1 MNFERQPF
9 QAAVFSFRGYFC
21 EETPVA
27 RIWRLAVNLPK
38 SPTGVLRKDRASQ
51 ARKGEHTMQKP
62 LQLLVDLLP
71 EVKVIGSADRTV
83 TDITADSRVVQQGS
97 LFIALKGAH
106 VDGHTFLPKA
116 AEAGAV
122 AALVKDMPTVVP
134 DGLTLLQVPDV
145 RAAMELMAPFF
156 FDYPGK
162 AMRMIGVTGTN
173 GKTTSTN
180 IIRQALESAGFK
192 CGMIGTINVMIGEES
207 VVSHN
212 TTPDVVDLQK
222 FLYRMK
228 EAGCQYVVME
238 VSSHALALKRVAGIE
253 YDTAVLTNITE
264 DHLDFHKTMEA
275 YRDAKSLLFE
285 HLTDGE
291 KPNKTAVFNA
301 DEPASKVIEART
313 KAPFL
318 TYGMGRDNDIYPEAY
333 EVEAKGMRMRLHT
346 PVGEMDL
353 QLNITGRFNVY
364 NVMCAV
370 GALLAEKV
378 GKAEIEKILN
388 GFAGVPGRF
397 QLVDAGQP
405 YTVIVDYAHTPDG
418 LENVLN
424 TARLI
429 TKGHLWA
436 VFGCGGDRDNKKRPI
451 MGEIALRLADDVVVT
466 SDNPRSEDP
475 EKIIDQI
482 ETALRPVPEG
492 KTVTRIADRK
502 DAIYYALA
510 HAGAEDVILIAG
522 KGHENYQILKDKTI
536 HFDDKEVVEEYWK
549 GKRA

>member
-1 MNFERQPF
+1 
-9 QAAVFSFRGYFC
+9 
-21 EETPVA
+21 
-27 RIWRLAVNLPK
+27 
-38 SPTGVLRKDRASQ
+38 
-51 ARKGEHTMQKP
+51 MQKQ
-62 LQLLVDLLP
+62 LQQLIDLLP
-71 EVKVIGSADRTV
+71 EANVIGGADKTI
-83 TDITADSRVVQQGS
+83 TDITADSRIVQPGS
-97 LFIALKGAH
+97 LFIALKGVH
-106 VDGHTFLPKA
+106 VDGHTFLSKA
-116 AEAGAV
+116 AEAGAA
-122 AALVKDMPTVVP
+122 AALVEDVP
-134 DGLTLLQVPDV
+134 SEIPEGLTLLQVKDV
-145 RAAMELMAPFF
+145 REAMEIVAPFF

-162 AMRMIGVTGTN
+162 TMRMIGVTGTN

-180 IIRQALESAGFK
+180 IIRQVLKSAGYK
-192 CGMIGTINVMIGEES
+192 CGMIGTINVLIDEES

-238 VSSHALALKRVAGIE
+238 VSSHALALKRV
-253 YDTAVLTNITE
+253 
-264 DHLDFHKTMEA
+264 MEA

-313 KAPFL
+313 KAPYL
-318 TYGMGRDNDIYPEAY
+318 TYGMGKENDIFPIAY
-333 EVEAKGMRMRLHT
+333 EVGAKGMHLCLHT
-346 PVGEMDL
+346 PAGDMDL
-353 QLNITGRFNVY
+353 HLNITGKFNVY

-370 GALLAEKV
+370 GALLAEKID
-378 GKAEIEKILN
+378 KSEIEKVLN

-397 QLVDAGQP
+397 QLVEAGQP

-429 TKGHLWA
+429 TKGRLWA

-451 MGEIALRLADDVVVT
+451 MGGIALNLADDVVVT

-482 ETALRPVPEG
+482 EVALKPVPEG

-502 DAIYYALA
+502 EAIHYALA
-510 HAGAEDVILIAG
+510 HAGDNDVIMIAG
-522 KGHENYQILKDKTI
+522 KGHENYQILKDRTI

-549 GKRA
+549 GKLA

>member
-1 MNFERQPF
+1 
-9 QAAVFSFRGYFC
+9 
-21 EETPVA
+21 
-27 RIWRLAVNLPK
+27 
-38 SPTGVLRKDRASQ
+38 
-51 ARKGEHTMQKP
+51 MQKQ
-62 LQLLVDLLP
+62 LQQIIGLLP
-71 EVKVIGSADRTV
+71 EVNVIGT
-83 TDITADSRVVQQGS
+83 TDKIITDVTADSRVVQPGS
-97 LFIALKGAH
+97 LFIALKGVHA
-106 VDGHTFLPKA
+106 DGHKFLGKA
-116 AEAGAV
+116 AEAGAT
-122 AALVKDMPTVVP
+122 AALVEDVP
-134 DGLTLLQVPDV
+134 SEIPEGLTLLQVKDV
-145 RAAMELMAPFF
+145 RGAMETVAPYF

-180 IIRQALESAGFK
+180 IIRQVLTSAGFK

-207 VVSHN
+207 IVSHN

-228 EAGCQYVVME
+228 EGGCQYVVME

-253 YDTAVLTNITE
+253 FDTAVLTNITE

-285 HLTDGE
+285 HLTDGN

-301 DEPASKVIEART
+301 DEPASEIIEGRT
-313 KAPFL
+313 RAPYL
-318 TYGMGRDNDIYPEAY
+318 TYGMGKENHIYPLAY
-333 EVEAKGMRMRLHT
+333 EVGAKGMHLCLHT
-346 PVGEMDL
+346 PAGDMDL
-353 QLNITGRFNVY
+353 RLNITGKFNVY

-370 GALLAEKV
+370 GALLAEKIDK
-378 GKAEIEKILN
+378 GEIEKVLN

-397 QLVDAGQP
+397 QLVEAGQP

-418 LENVLN
+418 LENVLH

-429 TKGHLWA
+429 TKGRLWV

-451 MGEIALRLADDVVVT
+451 MGKIALDLADDVVVT

-482 ETALRPVPEG
+482 EVALQPVPEG
-492 KTVTRIADRK
+492 KTVTRLADRK
-502 DAIYYALA
+502 EAIEYALA
-510 HAGAEDVILIAG
+510 HAKEQDVILIAG

-549 GKRA
+549 GKQP

>member
-1 MNFERQPF
+1 
-9 QAAVFSFRGYFC
+9 
-21 EETPVA
+21 
-27 RIWRLAVNLPK
+27 
-38 SPTGVLRKDRASQ
+38 
-51 ARKGEHTMQKP
+51 MQK
-62 LQLLVDLLP
+62 QLRQLIDLLP
-71 EVKVIGSADRTV
+71 EANVIGGADKTI
-83 TDITADSRVVQQGS
+83 TDITADSRVVQPGS
-97 LFIALKGAH
+97 LFIALKGVH
-106 VDGHTFLPKA
+106 VDGHTFLSKA
-116 AEAGAV
+116 AEAGAA
-122 AALVKDMPTVVP
+122 AALVEDVP
-134 DGLTLLQVPDV
+134 SEIPEGLTLLQVKDV
-145 RAAMELMAPFF
+145 REAMEIVAPFF

-162 AMRMIGVTGTN
+162 TMRMIGVTGTN

-180 IIRQALESAGFK
+180 IIRQVLKSAGYK
-192 CGMIGTINVMIGEES
+192 CGMIGTINVLIDEES

-291 KPNKTAVFNA
+291 KSNKTAVFNA
-301 DEPASKVIEART
+301 DEPASKIIEART
-313 KAPFL
+313 KAPYL
-318 TYGMGRDNDIYPEAY
+318 TYGMGKENDICPIAY
-333 EVEAKGMRMRLHT
+333 EVGAKGMHLCLHT
-346 PVGEMDL
+346 PAGDMDL
-353 QLNITGRFNVY
+353 HLNITGKFNVY

-370 GALLAEKV
+370 GALLAEKID
-378 GKAEIEKILN
+378 KSEIEKVLN

-397 QLVDAGQP
+397 QLVEAGQP
-405 YTVIVDYAHTPDG
+405 YTVIVDYAHT
-418 LENVLN
+418 
-424 TARLI
+424 ARLI
-429 TKGHLWA
+429 TKGRLWA

-451 MGEIALRLADDVVVT
+451 MGGIALQLADDVVVT

-482 ETALRPVPEG
+482 EVALKPVPEG

-502 DAIYYALA
+502 EAIHYALA
-510 HAGAEDVILIAG
+510 HAGDNDVIMIAG
-522 KGHENYQILKDKTI
+522 KGHENYQILKDRTI

-549 GKRA
+549 GKQA

>member
-1 MNFERQPF
+1 
-9 QAAVFSFRGYFC
+9 
-21 EETPVA
+21 
-27 RIWRLAVNLPK
+27 
-38 SPTGVLRKDRASQ
+38 
-51 ARKGEHTMQKP
+51 MQKG
-62 LQLLVDLLP
+62 LQQLIALLP
-71 EVKVIGSADRTV
+71 EVNVIGT
-83 TDITADSRVVQQGS
+83 TDTIITDVTADSRVVQPGS
-97 LFIALKGAH
+97 LFIALKGVHA
-106 VDGHTFLPKA
+106 DGHKFLGKA
-116 AEAGAV
+116 AEAGAT
-122 AALVKDMPTVVP
+122 AALVEDVPAEIP
-134 DGLTLLQVPDV
+134 DGLTLLQVKDV
-145 RAAMELMAPFF
+145 RGAMETVAPYF

-180 IIRQALESAGFK
+180 IIRQVLTSAGFK

-207 VVSHN
+207 IVSHN

-228 EAGCQYVVME
+228 EGGCQYVVME

-253 YDTAVLTNITE
+253 FDTAVLTNITE

-285 HLTDGE
+285 HLTDGN

-301 DEPASKVIEART
+301 DEPASEIIEART
-313 KAPFL
+313 RAPYL
-318 TYGMGRDNDIYPEAY
+318 TYGMGKENHIYPLAY
-333 EVEAKGMRMRLHT
+333 EVGAKGMHLCLHT
-346 PVGEMDL
+346 PAGDMDL
-353 QLNITGRFNVY
+353 RLNITGKFNVY

-370 GALLAEKV
+370 GALLAEKI
-378 GKAEIEKILN
+378 GKGEIEKVLN

-397 QLVDAGQP
+397 QLVEAGQP

-418 LENVLN
+418 LENVLH

-429 TKGHLWA
+429 TKGRLWV

-451 MGEIALRLADDVVVT
+451 MGKIALDLADDVVVT

-482 ETALRPVPEG
+482 EVALQPVPEG
-492 KTVTRIADRK
+492 KTVTRLADRK
-502 DAIYYALA
+502 EAIEYALA
-510 HAGAEDVILIAG
+510 HAKEQDVILIAG

-549 GKRA
+549 GKQP